1 MSGHSKW
8 STIKRK
14 KEVRDAKR
22 GQVFTKIGK
31 IISVAAHEAGPDPNT
46 NFKLRLAVD
55 QARRVNMPAENIER
69 AILRGAGKTEGV
81 RIEQL
86 TYEAYG
92 PSGVALMIEVVTDN
106 KNRTL
111 NELRHILQDNGGR
124 LASQGSVGWMFEKT
138 GVIRILLA
146 GLKKEEIE
154 LQAIDLGALDIKE
167 EGDVLA
173 IFCEPK
179 KLGGLK
185 KSLEQ
190 KGIKIQSQDIEL
202 KTKNPIKISDKN
214 LLSKIEKL
222 MEALDEHDDVNEIYS
237 NIKD

>member
-31 IISVAAHEAGPDPNT
+31 IISIAAREAGPDPNT
-46 NFKLRLAVD
+46 NFKLRLAID
-55 QARRVNMPAENIER
+55 KAKEANMPQENIER
-69 AILRGAGKTEGV
+69 AILRGAGKTEGAQ
-81 RIEQL
+81 IEQL

-124 LASQGSVGWMFEKT
+124 LANQGSVGWMFEKM
-138 GVIRILLA
+138 GVIRISLA
-146 GLKKEEIE
+146 GLKKEKVE

-167 EGDVLA
+167 EDNALA

-190 KGIKIQSQDIEL
+190 KGIKIVSQDIEL

-222 MEALDEHDDVNEIYS
+222 MEALDSHDDVNEIYS
-237 NIKD
+237 NIEN